1 MQRHIQEALR
11 AVRAG
16 TYHVDTVQLSR
27 RIVGEAL
34 RSV

>member
-1 MQRHIQEALR
+1 MQRHVQAAIS

-16 TYHVDTVQLSR
+16 TYNVDPIQLSR

-34 RSV
+34 RTV